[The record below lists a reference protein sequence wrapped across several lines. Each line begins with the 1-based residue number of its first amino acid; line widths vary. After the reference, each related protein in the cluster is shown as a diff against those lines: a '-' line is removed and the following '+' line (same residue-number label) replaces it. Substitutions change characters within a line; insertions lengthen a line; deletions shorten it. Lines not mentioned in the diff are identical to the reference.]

1 MTINELRQLEY
12 SEIQRLYSEYL
23 QEQGLSQ
30 NTIQTS
36 RNDAFYLFKND
47 SSLDFW
53 ALLYDPEFE
62 SIAKE
67 HLKTTLMVRSRGNI
81 DANLSGY
88 MSHIRRLRRFIL
100 ADDGNII
107 HQNEKIS
114 TPIKQDRTDK
124 DIPRPS
130 AYEVNLYL
138 ELWDSLENYRLQE
151 LALNKLFFVL
161 SPDNSN
167 IEDILN
173 KAAHL
178 NDFYSTNIFSIY
190 PVAKHILSLRIDE
203 RLRAGDEL
211 LVDEIKDI
219 EIGGKQKHFYSFAT
233 KYCSHHNPEAYPIY
247 DSYVDD
253 VLCHF
258 RSKDR
263 FDSFSSND
271 LKNYARF
278 KDVLN
283 RFRQFYGLDE
293 YSLKQLDQYIWQLG
307 KKHFPKTYGKKV

>member
-1 MTINELRQLEY
+1 MTINELRQLDY
-12 SEIQRLYSEYL
+12 SEIQRLYSEHL
-23 QEQGLSQ
+23 REQGLSQ

-36 RNDAFYLFKND
+36 RNDAFYLLKND

-53 ALLYDPEFE
+53 ALLFDPEFE
-62 SIAKE
+62 MIAKD
-67 HLKTTLMVRSRGNI
+67 HLKNTLSVRSHGNI
-81 DANLSGY
+81 DANLSSY

-100 ADDGNII
+100 PDTNNTGKESA
-107 HQNEKIS
+107 Q
-114 TPIKQDRTDK
+114 IKQHRAEKT
-124 DIPRPS
+124 IPRPS
-130 AYEVNLYL
+130 ACEVKRYL

-161 SPDNSN
+161 SPNNSS
-167 IEDILN
+167 IEDILI
-173 KAAHL
+173 KAATL

-203 RLRAGDEL
+203 RLCAGDES
-211 LVDEIKDI
+211 LVDEIKVV

-247 DSYVDD
+247 DSYVDE

-278 KDVLN
+278 KDVLKK
-283 RFRQFYGLDE
+283 FRQFYGLDE
-293 YSLKQLDQYIWQLG
+293 FSLKQLDQYLWQLG
-307 KKHFPKTYGKKV
+307 KKYFPKNYGKKV